1 MKGLARDRAKR
12 YQTAQAFADDLR
24 AFLESIGNPASE
36 LGEIVSKIKP
46 RKADDLPKD
55 DAARAAATNESPAAV
70 AEPAVSDRVVAG
82 EDSLESSSAAE
93 ADCRV
98 DAERGGEA
106 QSVASGVSGEFA
118 LAKGEALACRKPW
131 MVVAI
136 VVVVAVIVALIAAF
150 ACGVLP

>member
-1 MKGLARDRAKR
+1 MLW
-12 YQTAQAFADDLR
+12 L
-24 AFLESIGNPASE
+24 
-36 LGEIVSKIKP
+36 
-46 RKADDLPKD
+46 
-55 DAARAAATNESPAAV
+55 
-70 AEPAVSDRVVAG
+70 

-106 QSVASGVSGEFA
+106 QSVARGVSGEFA
-118 LAKGEALACRKPW
+118 LAKGEARACRKPG